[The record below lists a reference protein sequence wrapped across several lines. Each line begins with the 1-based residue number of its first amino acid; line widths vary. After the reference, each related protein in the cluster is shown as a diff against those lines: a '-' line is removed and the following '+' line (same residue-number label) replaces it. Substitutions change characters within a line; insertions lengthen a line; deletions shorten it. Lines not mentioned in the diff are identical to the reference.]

1 MTKFGRLLEIP
12 YIICLCHTI
21 NLAALAT
28 MFEKEE
34 SQHQLNAIQ
43 ESSDT
48 EDEDDLNIGPNE
60 SNVVYEAAQD
70 IKYTIE
76 KMRRI
81 VKMFQKSPFQKVYLE
96 KLSSKGWKRNAS
108 ETYQRCDNPL
118 E

>member
-1 MTKFGRLLEIP
+1 MTKFGCLLGIP

-48 EDEDDLNIGPNE
+48 EDEDDILKNCQAKAGIGMPLKHI
-60 SNVVYEAAQD
+60 SD
-70 IKYTIE
+70 
-76 KMRRI
+76 
-81 VKMFQKSPFQKVYLE
+81 VKTRWNSLVKS
-96 KLSSKGWKRNAS
+96 SSRF
-108 ETYQRCDNPL
+108 L
-118 E
+118 ML